1 MVTEIYEN
9 EVEETD
15 EEAMMNICAHCGRE
29 GVETFP
35 VEDNDPSVGYYS
47 TIFICERCS

>member
-15 EEAMMNICAHCGRE
+15 EEAANSCEHCGRE

-47 TIFICERCS
+47 TIYVCNRCF

>member
-1 MVTEIYEN
+1 MVTEIYEP

-15 EEAMMNICAHCGRE
+15 EETMNSCAHCGRE

-47 TIFICERCS
+47 TIFVCARCS

>member
-1 MVTEIYEN
+1 MVTEIYEP
-9 EVEETD
+9 EVEEAD
-15 EEAMMNICAHCGRE
+15 QEEFQACAHCGRE

-47 TIFICERCS
+47 TIFVCERCS

>member
-15 EEAMMNICAHCGRE
+15 EELGSCAHCGRE
-29 GVETFP
+29 GVELFSI
-35 VEDNDPSVGYYS
+35 EDNDPSVGYYS
-47 TIFICERCS
+47 RIEVCERCL